1 MQMAKVVLLYH
12 RFDNMQTLKVD
23 PYLNGLNFFKCLFKA
38 DKFYDCYYS
47 PMDWRAHGRDCRV

>member
-47 PMDWRAHGRDCRV
+47 PMDWRAHGRD